1 MIEGSAIVRS
11 VDVAVEPGR
20 AFDMFTREMHLWF
33 QNTPFSWNDP
43 ERAKGIRFEPGPGG
57 RIVEV
62 WDEATGEGYDWGRVL
77 EWEEGRRFVLAYQC
91 MFLPPDAQTEI
102 EVRFEPLAGGTRVTL
117 EHRGFDKLPPEV
129 YEDWKKRAWR
139 MLMQWFEEYAAK
151 GRP

>member
-11 VDVAVEPGR
+11 VDLALKPQQ

-33 QNTPFSWNDP
+33 QNTPYSWNDP
-43 ERAKGIRFEPGPGG
+43 SRAKGIRFEPGPGG
-57 RIVEV
+57 RIVEI

-91 MFLPPDAQTEI
+91 MFLPPGAQTEI
-102 EVRFEPLAGGTRVTL
+102 EVRFEPAGQGTRVTL

-129 YEDWKKRAWR
+129 YEDWKERAWR
-139 MLMQWFEEYAAK
+139 KLMQWFSDYAAAH
-151 GRP
+151 